1 MRGGAVLRRA
11 DRGIGR
17 GRSSRL
23 LPAAAGAIAVL
34 GLAAAI
40 ATVWR
45 FTVDDTYI
53 TLRYSRNVAEGI
65 GPTFNATGP
74 RAEGYTTFLWM
85 VVLAIPH
92 LLRLDAVFVAKSLGV
107 AATFATLLV
116 SARWAWTEAGAD
128 RASERDDTKT
138 RQLWATATAAVCLAS
153 VPATAVHAV
162 SGMETALFTLLLTA
176 MFAEAA
182 DQVRAI
188 PKTPLPLAVLALL
201 SGLTRPEGNLAAL
214 VVMATTATL
223 APPPSRRRLV
233 RQALLVWVLPLLAY
247 EIWRRAYY
255 GLSFP
260 LPFYVKLASPGRL
273 PGWPDVLGW
282 LESPVLHVAVLVGPA
297 LVRPRRS
304 LWPALATAA
313 ALAVFFVLPQHQ
325 MGYDHRYLAPL
336 DPAVS
341 VLAGVG
347 VARALAWMDQVPRG
361 ARLGAATAA
370 VVVSAGLEAENAR
383 AVLDGEAAY
392 GDGLTRAHEA
402 LGRDLLAL
410 GVPDARLAISDAG
423 AVPYFSRWWTLDL
436 VGLNDARIAT
446 TGRHDAEVLLDARP
460 DVVVLFSEYANRFEP
475 WDWNAW
481 EAPLYGACVDRGF
494 VRVDLRSFASDYWLW
509 VMARPGSVAARGL
522 TDAREAVDRKPAW
535 RTGRGPVQ

>member
-1 MRGGAVLRRA
+1 MDVGP
-11 DRGIGR
+11 GR
-17 GRSSRL
+17 GRFSRL
-23 LPAAAGAIAVL
+23 LPAAAIAIAVL
-34 GLAAAI
+34 GLAVAI

-53 TLRYSRNVAEGI
+53 TLRYSRNLAEGI

-85 VVLAIPH
+85 IVLTIPH
-92 LLRLDAVFVAKSLGV
+92 LFRLDAVFVAKSLGV
-107 AATFATLLV
+107 VATFATLLV

-128 RASERDDTKT
+128 GASERDDTRT
-138 RQLWATATAAVCLAS
+138 RQLWASATAVVCLAS

-162 SGMETALFTLLLTA
+162 SGMETALFALLVTA

-182 DQVRAI
+182 DHVRAS

-201 SGLTRPEGNLAAL
+201 SGLTRPEGNLAAF
-214 VVMATTATL
+214 VVLATTASL
-223 APPPSRRRLV
+223 VPPPSRRRIV
-233 RQALLVWVLPLLAY
+233 REALLVWVLPLVAY
-247 EIWRRAYY
+247 ELWRRAYY

-260 LPFYVKLASPGRL
+260 LPFYVKLASPGRM

-304 LWPALATAA
+304 LWPALATAG
-313 ALAVFFVLPQHQ
+313 ALAVFFILPQHQ

-336 DPAVS
+336 DPTIS

-347 VARALAWMDQVPRG
+347 LARALARFDMVPRV

-370 VVVSAGLEAENAR
+370 VVVSVGLEAENAR
-383 AVLDGEAAY
+383 GVLRGEAAY

-402 LGRDLLAL
+402 LGRDLFRL
-410 GVPDARLAISDAG
+410 GVPGARLAISDAG

-436 VGLNDARIAT
+436 LGLNDARIAT
-446 TGRHDAEVLLDARP
+446 TGRHEPEGLLHARP
-460 DVVVLFSEYANRFEP
+460 DVVVLFSEYADRFEP

-481 EAPLYGACVDRGF
+481 EAPLYAACLDRGF
-494 VRVDLRSFASDYWLW
+494 VRVDLRRFAPDYWLW

-522 TDAREAVDRKPAW
+522 AARGLADAREVVDGKPAW
-535 RTGRGPVQ
+535 PGSLE